1 MEGPLLALELRAQT
15 LAENGNKKAQM
26 DGQVRAL
33 VLIWVG
39 QIKAQM
45 GLLSLKKRA
54 KPTKDNP
61 KKKEGPKGG
70 LQIYKFKYI
79 LILYNIIQS
88 NFSNIS

>member
-1 MEGPLLALELRAQT
+1 MLSQPPPFSPKMEGPLLALELRAQT

-45 GLLSLKKRA
+45 GLLSLKKGQAHQRQ
-54 KPTKDNP
+54 P
-61 KKKEGPKGG
+61 KKERGPKGWST
-70 LQIYKFKYI
+70 
-79 LILYNIIQS
+79 NI
-88 NFSNIS
+88 

>member
-1 MEGPLLALELRAQT
+1 MLSQPPPFSPKMEGPLLALELRAQT

-45 GLLSLKKRA
+45 GLLSLKKGPS
-54 KPTKDNP
+54 PTKTAQKRKRPN
-61 KKKEGPKGG
+61 GWSTN
-70 LQIYKFKYI
+70 I
-79 LILYNIIQS
+79 LNLNT
-88 NFSNIS
+88 F